1 MDNADLTRR
10 RGSLHESRTLL
21 YEIFFTHM
29 FLQATL
35 KGDVF
40 SGFHSHCCDSL
51 GKTITNDVLL
61 LILKANLKLKNM
73 PLRRKK
79 SVEYDLFRTVC
90 FVHSHIKGCK
100 SLINQLV
107 KNHKIPSQN
116 NLHFH
121 VVLKEE
127 AKKQK
132 KSEHINSRRRRGR

>member
-1 MDNADLTRR
+1 M
-10 RGSLHESRTLL
+10 
-21 YEIFFTHM
+21 HM

-40 SGFHSHCCDSL
+40 QVFIATGSL

-107 KNHKIPSQN
+107 RNHIIHSQN
-116 NLHFH
+116 HWHFH
-121 VVLKEE
+121 IVVKADEKKNKKIRTYQFTEEKRKIKYFYALLKM
-127 AKKQK
+127 QLI
-132 KSEHINSRRRRGR
+132 SSI